1 MWGYLWPILM
11 VIAANTVYHI
21 SSKSTPSNVA
31 PLASLLVTYLTATA
45 GSLILFFVMG
55 ENKNLAQ
62 ELHKVNWSGFVLGLS
77 IVALELGY
85 IYVYRAG
92 WKVSMGS
99 LVANVGLACVLLV
112 VGILFYKESVTL
124 RQIVGMGVCVLGIF
138 LMTK

>member
-1 MWGYLWPILM
+1 MGGSVWPVLL

-21 SSKSTPSNVA
+21 CSKSTPSNVT
-31 PLASLLVTYLTATA
+31 PLVSLLVTYLTAAA

-55 ENKNLAQ
+55 ENKNLLQ
-62 ELHKVNWSGFVLGLS
+62 ELHKVNWSGFVLGLA

-85 IYVYRAG
+85 IYTYRAG

-112 VGILFYKESVTL
+112 VGVMFYKESVTL
-124 RQIVGMGVCVLGIF
+124 RQLAGMGVCVLGIF